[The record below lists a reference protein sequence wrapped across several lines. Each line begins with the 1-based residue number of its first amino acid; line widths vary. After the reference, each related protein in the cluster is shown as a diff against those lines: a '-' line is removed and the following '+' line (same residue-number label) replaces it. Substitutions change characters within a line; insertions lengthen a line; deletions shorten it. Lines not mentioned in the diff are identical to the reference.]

1 MAGLFD
7 MKDGKFIV
15 NPERLI
21 IPPFREI
28 WERDKT
34 KTKEVAIA
42 ELSFVYFVADF
53 ESPYA
58 NFPEDERLERV
69 KADFLTKYK
78 VRGDELLNR
87 AIAKYQE
94 FQSTHSMR
102 LLKSAQSA
110 ADKMSGYFKSV
121 DFTAQSDDGKL
132 LYVAKDVATTLGNVG
147 KIIESLD
154 KVEEKVKKEIKTEVK
169 IRGGGKASPYER

>member
-15 NPERLI
+15 DPNKII
-21 IPPFREI
+21 IPPFKEI

-34 KTKEVAIA
+34 KNKEVALN
-42 ELSFVYFVADF
+42 ELSYIYFLADF

-58 NFPEDERLERV
+58 NFPEDERMERV
-69 KADFLTKYK
+69 KIDFITKNKLKIDALVVHGVEKYK
-78 VRGDELLNR
+78 
-87 AIAKYQE
+87 E

-102 LLKSAQSA
+102 LLKSAQAA
-110 ADKMSGYFKSV
+110 ADKMASYFNDI
-121 DFTAQSDDGKL
+121 DFSAQSDDGKL
-132 LYVAKDVATTLGNVG
+132 LYIAKDVATTLGNVG

-154 KVEEKVKKEIKTEVK
+154 KVEEKVKKEIKTESK
-169 IRGGGKASPYER
+169 IRGGGKASTWER